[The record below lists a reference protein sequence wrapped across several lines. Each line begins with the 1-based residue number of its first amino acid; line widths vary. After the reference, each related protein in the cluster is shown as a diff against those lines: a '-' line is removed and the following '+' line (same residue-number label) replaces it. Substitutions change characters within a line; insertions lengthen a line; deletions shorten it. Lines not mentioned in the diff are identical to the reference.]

1 MTEVEQLEKL
11 LLSHIGKAV
20 ADFKLI
26 SEGDR
31 ILVGVSGGKDSYTL
45 LYFLRKLQQRSPVKF
60 DFLALKLDQG
70 QPGHSAESL
79 KEYLQAEKYEYCI
92 VRENT
97 FEIVQQKLKKEQNKC
112 FLCARLRRGILYR
125 TAVEMGF
132 NKIALGHHL
141 DDLIETFLMNLFFA
155 GTTATMPPLLHSRDG
170 SNRVIRP
177 LCYVPEALIVEF
189 AKQKKF
195 PVVSCGDCGEQN
207 NHRRKWAKSLVE
219 TLSKDIPHLRQ
230 SLLAAMG
237 NIKPAH
243 LLDRRHLERNKP
255 PGAGGMFED

>member
-1 MTEVEQLEKL
+1 VAEAKQLEKT
-11 LLSHIGKAV
+11 LLSYIGKAIG
-20 ADFKLI
+20 DFRLI

-31 ILVGVSGGKDSYTL
+31 ILVGVSGGKDSHVL

-70 QPGHSAESL
+70 QPGHSVVLLE
-79 KEYLQAEKYEYCI
+79 EYLQAEKYEYRI
-92 VRENT
+92 LRENT
-97 FEIVQQKLKKEQNKC
+97 FEIVQQKLEEGQNKC

-125 TAVEMGF
+125 AAREMGF

-170 SNRVIRP
+170 RNTVIRP
-177 LCYVPEALIVEF
+177 LCYVPEALIAEF
-189 AKQKKF
+189 AKQKMF

-207 NHRRKWAKSLVE
+207 NHRRKWAKAMVS
-219 TLSKDIPHLRQ
+219 TLSQEIPNLRQ

-237 NIKPAH
+237 NVKPAH
-243 LLDRRHLERNKP
+243 LL
-255 PGAGGMFED
+255 G

>member
-1 MTEVEQLEKL
+1 VTEAKQLEKT
-11 LLSHIGKAV
+11 LLSAIGKAI

-26 SEGDR
+26 SEGDK

-60 DFLALKLDQG
+60 EFLALKLDQG
-70 QPGHSAESL
+70 QPGHSVALLE
-79 KEYLQAEKYEYCI
+79 EYLQAEKYEYRI

-97 FEIVQQKLKKEQNKC
+97 FDIVQQKLKAEQNKC

-125 TAVEMGF
+125 AAQEMGF

-141 DDLIETFLMNLFFA
+141 DDCIETFLMNLFFA
-155 GTTATMPPLLHSRDG
+155 GTTATMPAKLHSKDG
-170 SNRVIRP
+170 RNVVIRP

-189 AKQKKF
+189 AQQKKF
-195 PVVSCGDCGEQN
+195 PIVSCGDCGEQN
-207 NHRRKWAKSLVE
+207 NHRRKWAKALVS
-219 TLSKDIPHLRQ
+219 TLAKDIPTLRQ

-237 NIKPAH
+237 NIKPEH
-243 LLDRRHLERNKP
+243 LLDGRLTL
-255 PGAGGMFED
+255 